1 MGIINMIPLKNLEI
15 EAPKINLDLNVKKGD
30 SLQLEFD
37 DDNELNIENYSN
49 SDTNIIKFQNKKED
63 FFTNFLGSFISG
75 KNIDCVLTIPP
86 EVKSISIKSTN
97 GDVYMSDLNIDYLY
111 TKLTTGD
118 IEIKDC
124 SIDVLEQ
131 KIITG
136 DLSIKNTKIL
146 DFISKVTTGDVS
158 IKNSDL
164 NRIEVSLITGD
175 IHLDSL
181 SENFNKSTLKV
192 ITGDAE
198 LYIKGTDPVYLEK
211 KLTPYS
217 ASLKTNIPTINGYG
231 NNRNLEIKATASTV
245 RLIGKK
251 SNDTKINLGKND
263 TEIMSEEEKKI
274 IDLLKQGKISREFA
288 LELLIELGYDSN
300 SGETFLKKRDI

>member
-1 MGIINMIPLKNLEI
+1 MSIISMIPLKNLELD
-15 EAPKINLDLNVKKGD
+15 APKINLNLNIKKGTT
-30 SLQLEFD
+30 LQLEFD
-37 DDNELNIENYSN
+37 DDSELNIENYSN
-49 SDTNIIKFQNKKED
+49 SDTNVIKIQNKKED

-75 KNIDCVLTIPP
+75 KDIDCVLTIPP
-86 EVKSISIKSTN
+86 EVKSLSIKSTN
-97 GDVYMSDLNIDYLY
+97 GDVSINDLNFDYLY

-118 IEIKDC
+118 IDINKC

-131 KIITG
+131 KLITG
-136 DLSIKNTKIL
+136 DIEISNSEIK
-146 DFISKVTTGDVS
+146 DFILKVTTGDIF
-158 IKNSDL
+158 IKKSSLDK
-164 NRIEVSLITGD
+164 IEISLVTGD

-181 SENFNKSTLKV
+181 SENFNNSTLKV

-198 LYIKGTDPVYLEK
+198 LYIKGDNPVYLEK

-217 ASLKTNIPTINGYG
+217 SSLKTNIPVINGYG

-251 SNDTKINLGKND
+251 NISNKINLEKND

-274 IDLLKQGKISREFA
+274 IELLKQGKISREFA
-288 LELLIELGYDSN
+288 LELLIELGYDN
-300 SGETFLKKRDI
+300 NAAEDFLKKRSI